1 MATQTGYGT
10 YQPPYSTQTQPTG
23 VVLDPMT
30 GQPVQSPMAQQSDA
44 VQADMLGAATANYG
58 GGWGSNWEDPSA
70 QALQQ
75 AFNQGLTGQAAVD
88 WVNANTPYGGQI
100 AYYGDTGTYGA
111 PSWYAAPNGPG
122 GPLDLINRGGGGASG
137 GGFGGGGGF
146 NPITPTSGWSPDPRT
161 NDLYNMLNTE
171 ATQNPIPSPNDPVI
185 KAQTNAY
192 NAQATRDMRNYMN
205 ELAEKG
211 GPNANLG
218 AQGMQAAE
226 KVAQGAGQFQGTLMQ
241 NELNA
246 RRQQIQDALTGMGNL
261 LSDQQRMQ
269 LQNQLAIMD
278 NLLGQ
283 ASLEQN
289 AYAFDTTNA
298 NNTSPL
304 AL

>member
-1 MATQTGYGT
+1 MAT
-10 YQPPYSTQTQPTG
+10 YSTFTQPG
-23 VVLDPMT
+23 
-30 GQPVQSPMAQQSDA
+30 GQAVDLTQNPWMPAGPNNPNPYTPPQPGQFVPSNPFSPTSTYSDLVAQLN
-44 VQADMLGAATANYG
+44 QANAAP
-58 GGWGSNWEDPSA
+58 GSTPFDTLTDEYNTT
-70 QALQQ
+70 L
-75 AFNQGLTGQAAVD
+75 GLTGQ
-88 WVNANTPYGGQI
+88 
-100 AYYGDTGTYGA
+100 
-111 PSWYAAPNGPG
+111 GPG
-122 GPLDLINRGGGGASG
+122 NGYDWGQYDPSRTKIYEPGADLRYINDVNGQQVAGWQAHPDTPSG
-137 GGFGGGGGF
+137 GDGTMGPFS
-146 NPITPTSGWSPDPRT
+146 PITPTSGWSPDPRT

-192 NAQATRDMRNYMN
+192 NAQATRDMRNYVN
-205 ELAEKG
+205 ELAERG

-226 KVAQGAGQFQGTLMQ
+226 QVAQGAGQFQGTLMQ

-283 ASLEQN
+283 ASLEQG
-289 AYAFDTTNA
+289 AYQFDTTNA

>member
-1 MATQTGYGT
+1 MAITD
-10 YQPPYSTQTQPTG
+10 QTQPG
-23 VVLDPMT
+23 RILVDPT
-30 GQPVQSPMAQQSDA
+30 RQPVPPGIDPRIAA
-44 VQADMLGAATANYG
+44 VYTQFGATPGAA
-58 GGWGSNWEDPSA
+58 GSGLYDESYWNTVGNDPAYAAGRLTSD
-70 QALQQ
+70 
-75 AFNQGLTGQAAVD
+75 FQGTGPDVG
-88 WVNANTPYGGQI
+88 TPG
-100 AYYGDTGTYGA
+100 YGA
-111 PSWYAAPNGPG
+111 YAAPGTVVP
-122 GPLDLINRGGGGASG
+122 SG
-137 GGFGGGGGF
+137 GGGGGGF
-146 NPITPTSGWSPDPRT
+146 NPITPTSQWSPDPRT
-161 NDLYNMLNTE
+161 NDLYHMLNTE

-226 KVAQGAGQFQGTLMQ
+226 QVAQGAGQFQGTLMQ

-246 RRQQIQDALTGMGNL
+246 RRQQIQEALTGMGNL

-304 AL
+304 EL